1 MVIFTNQQGKK
12 ITQRM
17 LDAAQYV
24 ADEYGCDVTDSQ
36 IRTALDIGLPYNS
49 MDDVIAAAEA
59 AGIDEW
65 IADLMIDAA
74 TTTASSRESKSS
86 TFISGYPDYEHNP

>member
-17 LDAAQYV
+17 LDAAQEV
-24 ADEYGCDVTDSQ
+24 ADEYGCDVTDLQ
-36 IRTALDIGLPYNS
+36 IRTVLDVGLPFCS

-74 TTTASSRESKSS
+74 TSTASSRESKDLA
-86 TFISGYPDYEHNP
+86 Y